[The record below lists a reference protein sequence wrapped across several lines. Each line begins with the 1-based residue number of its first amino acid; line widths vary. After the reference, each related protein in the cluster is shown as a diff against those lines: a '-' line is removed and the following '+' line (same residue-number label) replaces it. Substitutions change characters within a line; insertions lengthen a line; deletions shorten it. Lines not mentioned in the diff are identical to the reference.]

1 MRHLLRALILL
12 LICAVAL
19 FASACS
25 SASQHQ
31 KAIEQA
37 IVGYADY
44 YIEVRNLKSQVE
56 EAYRNI
62 DPKQSTVTYT
72 ITVNIPDYLGS
83 DFQSIPFSVPAPDFS
98 PKSIEQ
104 YQKKAVLALR
114 QTLETYALKNP
125 VSTYLDL
132 PISFDVV
139 SSGDGWAAS
148 ISGKSK
154 AEIAQA
160 VEGQMLQILQSSDDY
175 SSNYHLSLVADELY
189 ALLADAMGGAE
200 YAALVQI
207 SQIESNPDGT
217 FTALLSYPDPE
228 QVYSALGKVYV
239 ESFHQSFYGDPL
251 TVSLT
256 TEGLDAIDTSA
267 FPRLE
272 DRVVL
277 SLDAETNTCSL
288 LDAGALL
295 NRIST
300 AQQQANEA
308 ATAEVDA
315 TWHIQ
320 PLDPPESGAVLEG
333 ESSGNQLVLKTGATL
348 GRYYYVRFYAI
359 SGADVSE
366 EGTLSAGMFVVGGKS
381 AKINLPSGYYRISC
395 FVGSDWYGPDVLFG
409 KDAKQYAGKSAVESR
424 EGYVNTISFQ

>member
-1 MRHLLRALILL
+1 MKLISRALILPL
-12 LICAVAL
+12 LCAVAL
-19 FASACS
+19 VASACS

-56 EAYRNI
+56 EAYRTI
-62 DPKQSTVTYT
+62 DPKQSNVTYT

-83 DFQSIPFSVPAPDFS
+83 DFQSVPFSVPEADLS

-104 YQKKAVLALR
+104 YQKKAILALR
-114 QTLETYALKNP
+114 QTLETYALTNTA
-125 VSTYLDL
+125 SSYLDL

-139 SSGDGWAAS
+139 SSGNGWAAS
-148 ISGKSK
+148 ISSRSK
-154 AEIAQA
+154 AEIAQT
-160 VEGQMLQILQSSDDY
+160 VEGQMLQILQSSDKY
-175 SSNYHLSLVADELY
+175 LANYHLSLVADELY

-207 SQIESNPDGT
+207 SQIETNPDGT
-217 FTALLSYPDPE
+217 YTAQLSYPDPE

-251 TVSLT
+251 AVSLT
-256 TEGLDAIDTSA
+256 SEGLDTIDTSA

-272 DRVVL
+272 DRVIL
-277 SLDAETNTCSL
+277 SLNAETNTCSF
-288 LDAGALL
+288 LDAGALPD
-295 NRIST
+295 RISA
-300 AQQQANEA
+300 AQKLANDA
-308 ATAEVDA
+308 ATAEVNA

-359 SGADVSE
+359 SGEDVSE
-366 EGTLSAGMFVVGGKS
+366 EGTLAAGMFVVGGKS

-395 FVGSDWYGPDVLFG
+395 FVGRDWYGPDVLFG